1 MLSVRPSSS
10 NLSAIFVYSVR
21 LKKSNRQFRLLCP
34 PFSSNILERYC
45 VLLRFSFFHSSIFSK
60 SFRIGIPQIIT
71 SNSKQIYIFED
82 PKLVEN
88 KSKSLHN
95 WFALCCYNYVSST
108 IYVSCI
114 MLKFVVYI
122 KYQVDRLITIVTRMY
137 QVQLCIFLYHVRL

>member
-1 MLSVRPSSS
+1 MDHLS
-10 NLSAIFVYSVR
+10 
-21 LKKSNRQFRLLCP
+21 
-34 PFSSNILERYC
+34 FS
-45 VLLRFSFFHSSIFSK
+45 
-60 SFRIGIPQIIT
+60 IGITQIIT

-88 KSKSLHN
+88 KSKSLHS

-137 QVQLCIFLYHVRL
+137 QVQLCIFCIMLVSSRQTYNCSYTYVSSTTLHFLYHVRL

>member
-1 MLSVRPSSS
+1 MDHLS
-10 NLSAIFVYSVR
+10 
-21 LKKSNRQFRLLCP
+21 
-34 PFSSNILERYC
+34 FS
-45 VLLRFSFFHSSIFSK
+45 
-60 SFRIGIPQIIT
+60 IGITQIIT

-137 QVQLCIFLYHVRL
+137 QV

>member
-1 MLSVRPSSS
+1 MDHLS
-10 NLSAIFVYSVR
+10 
-21 LKKSNRQFRLLCP
+21 
-34 PFSSNILERYC
+34 FS
-45 VLLRFSFFHSSIFSK
+45 
-60 SFRIGIPQIIT
+60 IGITQIIT

-82 PKLVEN
+82 PKSVEN

-137 QVQLCIFLYHVRL
+137 QVQLCIFCIMLVSSRQTYNCSYTYVSSTTLHFCIMLGYKVSVKYHFD